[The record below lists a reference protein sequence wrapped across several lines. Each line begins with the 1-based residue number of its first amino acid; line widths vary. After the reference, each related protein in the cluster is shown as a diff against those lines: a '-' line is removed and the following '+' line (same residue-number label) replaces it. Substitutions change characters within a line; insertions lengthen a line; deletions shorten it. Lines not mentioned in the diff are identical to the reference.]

1 MSYNVNKKVRL
12 KDVKRTVSKL
22 KEITDSHEERLSG
35 LEALAEALLK
45 MTNAVIRNL
54 TKEE

>member
-1 MSYNVNKKVRL
+1 MSYNVNKKARL
-12 KDVKRTVSKL
+12 KDVKHTVSKL

-45 MTNAVIRNL
+45 MTNAVIRNV